1 MYAVQLRGEGLKNK
15 EISEKLS
22 IDKRMISKYVSLYR
36 KGGIKSLENQPRSER
51 PTVPCHHIR
60 EYRYA
65 YGAVEPMTGDG
76 FFLVMPYCNTDCM
89 NLFLQE
95 LSKKYSDDFIVLAC
109 DGARWHKSNT
119 LQIPENIELVF
130 ISPYTPEMNPIE
142 QIWEELREKGFK
154 NQVFQTLDKAVERL
168 CDVICNLTSDTIKSI
183 TGRDWILSI

>member
-1 MYAVQLRGEGLKNK
+1 MGNVYEISPEEAAEIKTYRKNVKDKYTDRRMYAVQLRGEGLKNK

-130 ISPYTPEMNPIE
+130 IPP
-142 QIWEELREKGFK
+142 
-154 NQVFQTLDKAVERL
+154 
-168 CDVICNLTSDTIKSI
+168 
-183 TGRDWILSI
+183 

>member
-1 MYAVQLRGEGLKNK
+1 
-15 EISEKLS
+15 
-22 IDKRMISKYVSLYR
+22 
-36 KGGIKSLENQPRSER
+36 
-51 PTVPCHHIR
+51 
-60 EYRYA
+60 
-65 YGAVEPMTGDG
+65 MTGDG

-154 NQVFQTLDKAVERL
+154 NQVFQTLDKVVERL